1 MSSFQRVI
9 KYIGIALAIVLM
21 IGIIGGA
28 FTIIFGV
35 KSFSKNENDTSMS
48 SASEEYE
55 FDESKNGKE
64 TTVSAT
70 SKVYEFDEFT
80 SMDISSGVA
89 DVEVMFGDGYRV
101 ETKDVPETIE
111 VEVRSN
117 GKLVVK
123 VKDENAGFLDWMDGS
138 KWNKNSKI
146 TIIVPDGYKASEI
159 SISGGVGKVSIND
172 LSMEKLTVDGGVGDI
187 KGKNIVV
194 DKVDVDAGVGNIEFD
209 SVEFGTCTIDSGV
222 GNVTVSGV
230 ISGDS
235 EFSGGV
241 GNMDLDIEGSRDDYS
256 LSIDGGIGTVR
267 VNGQKIQDLK
277 ENHSGKKELEVDG
290 GLGSISIN
298 FTQD

>member
-9 KYIGIALAIVLM
+9 KYIGIAFAIVLM

-35 KSFSKNENDTSMS
+35 KSFSMNENGTTSS
-48 SASEEYE
+48 SS
-55 FDESKNGKE
+55 KE

-80 SMDISSGVA
+80 SIDITSGVA
-89 DVEVMFGDGYRV
+89 DVEVRFGDGYQV
-101 ETKDVPETIE
+101 ETKDVPKTIE

-117 GKLVVK
+117 GKLVVL
-123 VKDENAGFLDWMDGS
+123 VKGEKTGFLDWLDGS

-146 TIIVPDGYKASEI
+146 TITVPEGYKASEV
-159 SISGGVGKVSIND
+159 SISGGVGDVSIYD

-187 KGKNIVV
+187 KGKNIVA
-194 DKVDVDAGVGNIEFD
+194 DKVTVDGGVGSIQFD
-209 SVEFGTCTIDSGV
+209 NVEFGTCDIDSGV
-222 GNVTVSGV
+222 GDVTVSGV
-230 ISGDS
+230 INGDS

-241 GNMDLDIEGSRDDYS
+241 GDMDLDIEGSRENYS
-256 LSIDGGIGTVR
+256 LNIDGGIGSVR
-267 VNGQKIQDLK
+267 VNGQKIANLD
-277 ENHSGKKELEVDG
+277 ENTSGKKVMTVESG
-290 GLGSISIN
+290 IGSISIK